1 MKSDKT
7 DIDILWKKK
16 LLFSGIFVQENR
28 LHAIMDR
35 YLKEMT
41 CKQWLVMVVADAYN
55 VPPDLSTLAKM
66 LGCTRQNIKK
76 LAASLEKT
84 GYVILEP
91 SEKDGRSLCVHI
103 TDKGKKIIENSKN
116 LEVEVH
122 RSLFRDFTDREIEQ
136 YYLLSEKMM
145 NGFGYLEDYFREMK
159 KNGKI

>member
-76 LAASLEKT
+76 LAASLEKA

-159 KNGKI
+159 ENGKI